1 MKNLFKN
8 KITWAVVAVLVLGGG
23 GYYYWNQS
31 KQNQV
36 TYKRLPLK
44 KGNIEVT
51 ILATGTVQPENR
63 LEIKAPVAGRMEQV
77 LVREGQKVY
86 KGQVIAIMSSTER
99 AAMLDAARAKGAEEY
114 KRWADLYL
122 ATPIMAPI
130 SGTIILRSVEP
141 GQTFTT
147 TDAIL
152 TMSDRLTV
160 KAQVDETDISQIK
173 LKEQAEIVLDAY
185 PGEKI
190 KATADQIAF
199 DSKTV
204 NSVTTYIVDALPEGK
219 TPEFMRS
226 GMTANVTF
234 YVKNK
239 KDILVVASEAL
250 RVQNGAT
257 YLMIQGADGKPQ
269 NREVK
274 VGITDGKLTEILEGA
289 EEGEIAMV
297 QEVKLS
303 SGGKQGSNPFSP
315 FGSKG
320 GSSRKSGGGAG
331 GPPPR

>member
-8 KITWAVVAVLVLGGG
+8 KITWAVVAVLVLAGG

-31 KQNQV
+31 KQNEV

-77 LVREGQKVY
+77 LVREGQKVV
-86 KGQVIAIMSSTER
+86 KGQTIAIMSSTER
-99 AAMLDAARAKGAEEY
+99 AAMLDAARAKGADEL
-114 KRWADLYL
+114 KRWSELYL
-122 ATPIMAPI
+122 ATPIIAPI

-204 NSVTTYIVDALPEGK
+204 NSVTTYIVDVLPEGK

-234 YVKNK
+234 FVKNK

-250 RVQNGAT
+250 RVQNGST
-257 YLMIQGADGKPQ
+257 YLMIQGPDGKPQ

-274 VGITDGKLTEILEGA
+274 VGISDGKLTEILDGA
-289 EEGEIAMV
+289 DEGEIAMV
-297 QEVKLS
+297 PEVKLS

-315 FGSKG
+315 FGGKG

-331 GPPPR
+331 GPPR